1 MTKTRTFLARASL
14 FALALA
20 PIATLRLSA
29 QQTTD
34 RAHQVGRK
42 IKCMCGG
49 CSDTAATCYH
59 VGGAFS
65 GPCDTAKGMLKEV
78 EQRIAR
84 GDSDDLI
91 LQSFVQEYGT
101 TVYVEPPNSGFG
113 RLAWW
118 TPVLFS
124 FAGLAIVLLVISRWR
139 KRPAVQVQP
148 VGGAASHEISPD
160 LLEHARARA
169 ARETQD

>member
-1 MTKTRTFLARASL
+1 MTRSRAILIGITL
-14 FALALA
+14 FALASA
-20 PIATLRLSA
+20 PIVTVQISA
-29 QQTTD
+29 QQQPMD

-101 TVYVEPPNSGFG
+101 AVYVEPPNAGFG
-113 RLAWW
+113 RVAWW

-124 FAGLAIVLLVISRWR
+124 LVGLGLVLFVISRWR
-139 KRPAVQVQP
+139 KRPSIQP
-148 VGGAASHEISPD
+148 SGGAAASAVSPE
-160 LLEHARARA
+160 LLEQARMRA